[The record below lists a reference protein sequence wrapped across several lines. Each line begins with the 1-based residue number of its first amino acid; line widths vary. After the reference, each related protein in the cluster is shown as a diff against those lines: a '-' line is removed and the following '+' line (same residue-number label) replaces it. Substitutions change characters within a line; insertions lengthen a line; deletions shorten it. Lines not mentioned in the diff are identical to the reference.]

1 MIDGFVDSGGV
12 RSFHHLEEIV
22 DGYQSTNLPH
32 FTRKTGSK
40 CEFTRIALLQL
51 RV

>member
-32 FTRKTGSK
+32 FTRKIGRQR
-40 CEFTRIALLQL
+40 EFTDIALIQL